1 MSHVAVLRAIL
12 LYSCEIV
19 ACDVVAM
26 EKEQA
31 FEIVSKIV
39 FDRACQLIVG
49 GNPAYESETVLF
61 QKLVSVCLTDESETR
76 AGLRRAS
83 TLWHSRHTSHT
94 NAPGLRG
101 RRDL

>member
-1 MSHVAVLRAIL
+1 MSHVALLRAIL

-31 FEIVSKIV
+31 FEIVSKII

-49 GNPAYESETVLF
+49 GNPAYESESVLF
-61 QKLVSVCLTDESETR
+61 HIEMCMTEWGYRSAKVAQYCDSIKEEND
-76 AGLRRAS
+76 AM
-83 TLWHSRHTSHT
+83 
-94 NAPGLRG
+94 
-101 RRDL
+101 RDLGIEE